1 MNTWFKN
8 PEIRKYTWR
17 APGDCNRYQLDYTI
31 VSEQYKNSVKDAHA
45 YPGADI
51 DSDHNLVMMKIR
63 LRMKRPRQGKK
74 RLCGRESYSKITK
87 WNLISMMQS

>member
-1 MNTWFKN
+1 MLIDFCSRNKLCIMNTWFKN

-74 RLCGRESYSKITK
+74 RLCGRESY
-87 WNLISMMQS
+87 